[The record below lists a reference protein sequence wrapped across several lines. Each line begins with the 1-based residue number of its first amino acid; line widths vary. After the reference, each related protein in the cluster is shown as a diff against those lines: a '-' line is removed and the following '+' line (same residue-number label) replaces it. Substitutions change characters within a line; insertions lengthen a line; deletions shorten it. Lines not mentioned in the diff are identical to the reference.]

1 MNSSMLKLMIMFK
14 TICFLLLIFIIVSMI
29 AAFLKLSGGQQQ
41 LLWLYFI
48 LFVGWFGFTGYYGAI
63 YPCSQV
69 SKKQGGSSNIVDCI
83 FSLKPPQSAKF
94 DRDLFSYTTFG
105 NKFLSDFIIDV
116 IGLPMLFVFGGYLI
130 TVTPIWK
137 ILQSPEKNLKGELL
151 SIIYKKDKS

>member
-63 YPCSQV
+63 FLV
-69 SKKQGGSSNIVDCI
+69 HVKKTRGSSNIVDCI